1 MDISQL
7 EATPPWEW
15 PEDAHGAILA
25 VLKDESAGTEDRML
39 AAYLG
44 GDTAVVDD
52 ELARALIGT
61 VADPAAEELLRA
73 QAAIAL
79 GPALEHADIMGFDDT
94 EEILIGED
102 LFEQIQKQLQSLFQD
117 ESTPKE
123 VRRRVLEAS
132 VRAPMGWHAQAIR
145 RAFASDDGQWRL
157 TAVFG
162 MQYID
167 GFEAEIMAS
176 LDDPDPQI
184 HLEAVTAAG
193 NWELDTAW
201 DHIAALVRDEA
212 TDKELRLAAID
223 AVATIRPEQAG
234 AVYDGLLHHDDPEIV
249 EAVEEALGMV
259 EAILEDI
266 QDPPEENED

>member
-7 EATPPWEW
+7 EEIPPWEW
-15 PEDAHGAILA
+15 PEDAHEAILA
-25 VLKDESAGTEDRML
+25 VLKDKNAGTEDRML

-44 GDTAVVDD
+44 GDTSVVND
-52 ELARALIGT
+52 ELAQALIAT
-61 VADPAAEELLRA
+61 VADPAAAELLRA

-94 EEILIGED
+94 DEILIGED

-132 VRAPMGWHAQAIR
+132 VRAPMGWHAKAIR
-145 RAFASDDGQWRL
+145 QAFDSGDEQWRL

-162 MQYID
+162 MQYIE
-167 GFEAEIMAS
+167 GFEAEILAS
-176 LDDPDPQI
+176 LDDPDPEV

-193 NWELDTAW
+193 NWELDAAW
-201 DHIAALVRDEA
+201 DQIAALVRDEA
-212 TDKELRLAAID
+212 TDKDLRLAAID
-223 AVATIRPEQAG
+223 AVATIRPEQADS
-234 AVYDGLLHHDDPEIV
+234 VYDGLLDHDDPEIV
-249 EAVEEALGMV
+249 EAVTEALAMV

-266 QDPPEENED
+266 QDPPEEDGD